1 MRTELLDGSSAP
13 DVSTAVRILLA
24 GGLVAVPTETVYGL
38 GADASND
45 GSVAKVFAVKGRPS
59 THPLIV
65 HVADAAHARA
75 LASRWT
81 AAAEV
86 LSRTFWPGP
95 LSLLV
100 ERAESVPDAV
110 TGGRDTVVVRVPD
123 SAATLRVLSGLHAG
137 GSIGLAA
144 PSANRFGA
152 ISPTS
157 ARHVL
162 DDFNGEIEAVL
173 DGGSCGVGV
182 ESTIVDCRG
191 TDVIVLR
198 PGGLPTEAI
207 AEALHDH
214 GITVGRASG
223 SEAIAPGMLRSHYA
237 PRKRLEVFGALVDL
251 LARRDALEAA
261 GTKVS
266 VVEHPDDVFE
276 YSRGLY
282 TSLRTCDADESD
294 VILALLPAGGGLG
307 EAVRDRLLKASADR

>member
-1 MRTELLDGSSAP
+1 MRTELLDGTSEH
-13 DVSTAVRILLA
+13 DVANAVRMILA

-45 GSVAKVFAVKGRPS
+45 RSVARVFGVKGRPP

-86 LSRTFWPGP
+86 LARTFWPGP

-100 ERAESVPDAV
+100 ERAESVSDAV

-123 SAATLRVLSGLHAG
+123 NAATLRFLSGLHAG

-162 DDFNGEIEAVL
+162 DDFDGEIEAVL
-173 DGGSCGVGV
+173 DGGPCSVGV

-191 TDVIVLR
+191 TDVVVLR

-207 AEALHDH
+207 TETLHEH
-214 GITVGRASG
+214 GITVGRSSADD
-223 SEAIAPGMLRSHYA
+223 AIAPGMLRSHYA
-237 PRKRLEVFGALVDL
+237 PRKRLEVFGTLAEL
-251 LARRDALEAA
+251 LARHDALVAT

-266 VVEHPDDVFE
+266 VVDHPEDVFE

-282 TSLRTCDADESD
+282 SSLRTCDADASD
-294 VILALLPAGGGLG
+294 VILALLPADRGLG
-307 EAVRDRLLKASADR
+307 DAVRDRLLKASADR